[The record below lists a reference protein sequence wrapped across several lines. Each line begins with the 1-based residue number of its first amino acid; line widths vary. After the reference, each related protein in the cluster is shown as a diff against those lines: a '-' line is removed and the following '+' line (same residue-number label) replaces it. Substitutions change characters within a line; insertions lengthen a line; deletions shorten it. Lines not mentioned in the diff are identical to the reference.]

1 MSLKCIICGKSEHEV
16 KKLFCFPKTKIGK
29 LNLWQVNL
37 GMVYRGTF
45 SASVRICD
53 EHFSNESFMSEQ
65 PLKLRPN
72 ALPIRKEI
80 QQDVVQDVPPIIAA
94 PKQDVSHQDMLSIV
108 APQVESDIQPVDL
121 PIVLPSTSKVPVI
134 SAKSLSQRTRKSIF
148 KKLNFSLGNETP
160 REKALKSMVRS
171 KEGRIRK
178 LRRTLKRHKS
188 VLKEL
193 ATGNLIFEEVNPF
206 TKACRIRPF
215 IS

>member
-16 KKLFCFPKTKIGK
+16 KKLFCFPKNQDR

-80 QQDVVQDVPPIIAA
+80 QQDV
-94 PKQDVSHQDMLSIV
+94 DMLSIV

-160 REKALKSMVRS
+160 REKALKSMR
-171 KEGRIRK
+171 
-178 LRRTLKRHKS
+178 
-188 VLKEL
+188 
-193 ATGNLIFEEVNPF
+193 
-206 TKACRIRPF
+206 
-215 IS
+215 